1 MYISGQSYRPVS
13 ELGDWRGGSRFG
25 GVAHQE
31 RPLVYPQADRK
42 QPLRSEHF
50 ICFRIRK
57 NLRNHQVRS
66 FFHLCQRVFTTYRRE
81 RPRQTL
87 QPSQKSPQII
97 LLWLCVCI
105 CWVEAKWVVGGWAE
119 GVLCMSDGTDRF
131 FVYTTVY
138 INQPPLKRRQLH
150 RWPVLWASFLCVHN
164 YPIASLHKPYSH
176 PSDTDNYK
184 GGLSYELVPSVY
196 TTVQERVCIN

>member
-1 MYISGQSYRPVS
+1 M
-13 ELGDWRGGSRFG
+13 RGGCFG

-57 NLRNHQVRS
+57 NRRNHQVRS

-81 RPRQTL
+81 RPRQRLAVTEKF
-87 QPSQKSPQII
+87 PNNPFMA
-97 LLWLCVCI
+97 LCVYLLMDAGAS
-105 CWVEAKWVVGGWAE
+105 V
-119 GVLCMSDGTDRF
+119 VLCMSDSRDRF

-138 INQPPLKRRQLH
+138 INQSPLKHRQLH
-150 RWPVLWASFLCVHN
+150 R
-164 YPIASLHKPYSH
+164 
-176 PSDTDNYK
+176 
-184 GGLSYELVPSVY
+184 
-196 TTVQERVCIN
+196 